1 MDGNRPKERNLMP
14 RANQS
19 AGLEKDTD
27 ALAQL
32 AQWLQLKVA
41 PEDLAALCKQLR
53 VIDEL
58 EGAALQ
64 DYPPILRMDADW
76 HD

>member
-1 MDGNRPKERNLMP
+1 MP